1 MAEEIAIC
9 QEEDLCPVLSFKDP
23 WNLFLLMEL
32 ALFRVIESLITG
44 DLQAVADWNVTVKT
58 QALFED
64 LT

>member
-1 MAEEIAIC
+1 MAEEIAVC
-9 QEEDLCPVLSFKDP
+9 QEEDLCPVLSFKNP
-23 WNLFLLMEL
+23 WNLLLLMEL

-44 DLQAVADWNVTVKT
+44 DLQAVVDWNVTMKT